1 MSKFTK
7 TSHHSRLIF
16 NQLCIGVP
24 YHAAVSQTFFCKFCT
39 VEKQNKYAD
48 SFTLANFNPSAI
60 KLFQEVKGALTSENI
75 LTWVQFLNDS
85 LIYFYGCKIQI
96 FCSGA

>member
-39 VEKQNKYAD
+39 VEKQNKL
-48 SFTLANFNPSAI
+48 SLANFNPSAV
-60 KLFQEVKGALTSENI
+60 KVCQEVKGGLISEDI
-75 LTWVQFLNDS
+75 LTLVQLPNDKC
-85 LIYFYGCKIQI
+85 LIYFYG
-96 FCSGA
+96 

>member
-1 MSKFTK
+1 MILNALQKNRAT
-7 TSHHSRLIF
+7 
-16 NQLCIGVP
+16 
-24 YHAAVSQTFFCKFCT
+24 AVSQTFFCKFCT

-85 LIYFYGCKIQI
+85 LTPSPRVTRILVPEKYRVMRKPC
-96 FCSGA
+96 